1 MEYSTLDE
9 NFVDKLW
16 TTDKQLY
23 DWTINDADSI
33 GKSFRLG
40 VDGMIT
46 DDLELVQSS
55 IKELQNKP
63 DYALLLMSK
72 AADLLN
78 FV

>member
-1 MEYSTLDE
+1 MKTLSIS
-9 NFVDKLW
+9 FW

-55 IKELQNKP
+55 IKGRVLHRIAGSLCPWEIVL
-63 DYALLLMSK
+63 
-72 AADLLN
+72 
-78 FV
+78 